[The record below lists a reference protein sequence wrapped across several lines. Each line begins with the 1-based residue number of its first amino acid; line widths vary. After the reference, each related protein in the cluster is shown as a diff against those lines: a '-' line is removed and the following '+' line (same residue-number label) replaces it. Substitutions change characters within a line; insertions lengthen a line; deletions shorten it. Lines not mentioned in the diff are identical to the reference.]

1 MMKLKM
7 LPKFRTPKV
16 REHLQQLADN
26 ANRTNIWEYHTEIAN
41 VAKEELAKL

>member
-26 ANRTNIWEYHTEIAN
+26 ANRTNTGEYHTEIAN